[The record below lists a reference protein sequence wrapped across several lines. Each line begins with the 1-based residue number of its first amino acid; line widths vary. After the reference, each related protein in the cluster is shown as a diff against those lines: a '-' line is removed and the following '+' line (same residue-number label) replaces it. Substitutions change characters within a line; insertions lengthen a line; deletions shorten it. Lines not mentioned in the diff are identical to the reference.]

1 VNGAVE
7 MYERAVN
14 RYAEGGY
21 PNNAIA
27 LCNKILRSAPGRN
40 HIYLTLAQLMV
51 QRGFVAEAKKN
62 FVEYAQRMADT
73 GKLDEAFDALKRF
86 ADISPENEEIRLM
99 LAEQLKAAA
108 RDDDARE
115 QIDKLMEG
123 GGKKDTKR
131 ASQLLEKVRA
141 VDPEYDVEGT
151 GIKPK
156 SEELI
161 FIPLD
166 DEPARDNASRPG
178 AARVPSREPARSM
191 DTAVETPTTD
201 DEDTSEVEVEGV
213 GGLETSTEFDTAA
226 AADVKPL
233 EIESTTETTDED
245 LSFLGAAEQEST
257 DHADNVA
264 GLEVPHL
271 DLDTAFEETDDEES
285 DLVILNSGEE
295 VGVREGDA
303 EAEDIDTA
311 APDVAGASVAERPQA
326 RDDLMMIEV
335 DDLEPT
341 DLATA
346 SAQVDAQELETPES
360 RLRALEV
367 SVEDDPDNPQV
378 HREFA
383 EALIEAG
390 EREHGLQELD
400 QALQRY
406 EARRA
411 WGQAAAVA
419 EEILRLEPNSVTHHQ
434 KRVEYAYRLGEKSQL
449 VSAYLAL
456 GNALFRSGALDRAR
470 AIYERVLEHDPD
482 NASARD
488 AIANLTPSEPEPA
501 VAPSTPRKSG
511 YVDLGEF
518 ILGEDKSEKDT
529 RLRVEEDEPSGD
541 EQRDFDEMLQQ
552 FKRGIEENLD
562 DEDSQAHYDLGVAF
576 KEMGLLD
583 EAIAEFQ
590 KALRSPDTRLASA
603 EMLGLCFIEKGQ
615 HEVAATVL
623 RRAVEGDPS
632 TDEEKVGVLYWLAR
646 CEEEKSRYAEALSYY
661 RRVFAV
667 DIHFQDVGRR
677 VDALVKAAGG

>member
-1 VNGAVE
+1 LYLKVRNVNGAVE

-14 RYAEGGY
+14 RYAASGY

-27 LCNKILRSAPGRN
+27 LCNKILRSAPSRT

-62 FVEYAQRMADT
+62 FVEYAQRMADA
-73 GKLDEAFDALKRF
+73 GKLDEAFEALKRF
-86 ADISPENEEIRLM
+86 ADISPENDEVRLM
-99 LAEQLKAAA
+99 LAEQLRATA
-108 RDDDARE
+108 RDDEARE

-141 VDPEYDVEGT
+141 VDPEYDVEGVA
-151 GIKPK
+151 KPR
-156 SEELI
+156 SEDLI

-166 DEPARDNASRPG
+166 DEPPAGVERPST
-178 AARVPSREPARSM
+178 AHPARESKRSS
-191 DTAVETPTTD
+191 VETPV
-201 DEDTSEVEVEGV
+201 EEEVEEGVGV
-213 GGLETSTEFDTAA
+213 GGLETSAEFDTSAA
-226 AADVKPL
+226 SDVEPL
-233 EIESTTETTDED
+233 QLESVVEGSTDED
-245 LSFLGAAEQEST
+245 LSFLGGNAGDEDGGVGS
-257 DHADNVA
+257 VA
-264 GLEVPHL
+264 GLEVPQL
-271 DLDTAFEETDDEES
+271 DLDTAFEDNEEDDD

-295 VGVREGDA
+295 VGIESGEGDDA
-303 EAEDIDTA
+303 GSPSEVATA
-311 APDVAGASVAERPQA
+311 AVEEPDRHRS
-326 RDDLMMIEV
+326 DDLMLIEV
-335 DDLEPT
+335 DDVEPT
-341 DLATA
+341 DLETA
-346 SAQVDAQELETPES
+346 SAEIAARELETPES
-360 RLRALEV
+360 RLRALENA
-367 SVEDDPDNPQV
+367 VEDDPDNPHT

-383 EALIEAG
+383 EALIESG
-390 EREHGLQELD
+390 ERERGLAELD
-400 QALQRY
+400 QALQRF
-406 EARRA
+406 ESRRA
-411 WGQAAAVA
+411 WGQAADVA
-419 EEILRLEPNSVTHHQ
+419 EEILRLEPNSVGHHQ

-449 VSAYLAL
+449 VSAYLSL

-488 AIANLTPSEPEPA
+488 AIANLTPSEPAPA
-501 VAPSTPRKSG
+501 AAPAARRESG

-518 ILGEDKSEKDT
+518 ILGGDKSEKDT
-529 RLRVEEDEPSGD
+529 RMRVEEDEPSGD

-590 KALRSPDTRLASA
+590 KALRSPETRLASA

-632 TDEEKVGVLYWLAR
+632 SDEEKVGVLYWLAR
-646 CEEEKSRYAEALSYY
+646 CEEEKSRYAEALLYY

-677 VDALVKAAGG
+677 VDALVRAGEG